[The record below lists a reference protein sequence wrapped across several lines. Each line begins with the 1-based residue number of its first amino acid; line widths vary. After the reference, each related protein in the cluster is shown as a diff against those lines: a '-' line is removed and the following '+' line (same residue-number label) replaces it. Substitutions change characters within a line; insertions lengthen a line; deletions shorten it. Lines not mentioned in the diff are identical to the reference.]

1 MATMSIPAHGAVDLG
16 ALAAAREAQAQS
28 EQRAAERAAD
38 PSAVRVV
45 IDVTDAT
52 FEADVIAQSSA
63 VPVVIDLWATWCG
76 PCKTLSPVLERL
88 AQEYAGRWVL
98 AKVDVDA
105 NPGIAQAFAV
115 QSIPSVFAVIGGRP
129 MPLFQGALPEQQVRA
144 YLEELL
150 KVAAANGVAGTIGEA
165 GAPDP
170 AADPAAEVE
179 APADPR
185 MEAAY
190 DAIEAGDW
198 ASARAA
204 YQSMLDS
211 APADPVARAGI
222 ALVGVFERVDGAE
235 HAEVLAAADRA
246 PDDLAAQER
255 AADVLVLDGSPVE
268 AFARLVGAIR
278 FTTGPERERLR
289 AHLLD
294 LFEVV
299 GIDDPSVARARID
312 LANAL
317 F

>member
-1 MATMSIPAHGAVDLG
+1 MSIPAHGAVDLG
-16 ALAAAREAQAQS
+16 ALAAARAAQAQS
-28 EQRAAERAAD
+28 EQRAAARAAD

-45 IDVTDAT
+45 IDVTDAS
-52 FEADVIAQSSA
+52 FEAEVIAASSS

-88 AQEYAGRWVL
+88 AEEYAGRWVL

-105 NPGIAQAFAV
+105 NPAIAQAFAV

-129 MPLFQGALPEQQVRA
+129 MPLFQGALPEAQVRA
-144 YLEELL
+144 YLEKLL
-150 KVAAANGVAGTIGEA
+150 EVAAANGVTGTIGDPA
-165 GAPDP
+165 GPAAEP
-170 AADPAAEVE
+170 AADLEPA
-179 APADPR
+179 ADPR

-198 ASARAA
+198 AAARAA

-211 APADPVARAGI
+211 APADPLARAGI

-235 HAEVLAAADRA
+235 HADVLAAADKA

-255 AADVLVLDGSPVE
+255 AADVLVLDGRPVE

-278 FTTGPERERLR
+278 FTSGADRERLR

-299 GIDDPSVARARID
+299 GADDPSVSRARID